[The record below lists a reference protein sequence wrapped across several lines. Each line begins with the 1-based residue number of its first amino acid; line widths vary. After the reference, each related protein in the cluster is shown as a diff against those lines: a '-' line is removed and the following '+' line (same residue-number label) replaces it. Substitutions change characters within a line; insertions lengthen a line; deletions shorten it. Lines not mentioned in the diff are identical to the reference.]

1 MSESFQELIKNLQDY
16 WSDHGCTVLMPYDN
30 SLGAG
35 TFNPAT
41 TLYTLSKQ
49 NYRCVYIQPSHRPA
63 DARFGEHPN
72 RLYKHHQCQ
81 VILKPSPVDVQ
92 ELYLESLKCI
102 GLDYRKHDIRF
113 VEDDWESPT
122 LGAAGVGWEVWC
134 DGMEVTQ
141 WTYMQQMG
149 GIEYDVSPVEI
160 TYGLERLAL
169 YIQKKNNIYDLV
181 YNKSKEGHIVT
192 YGEIFQKAEY
202 EFSKY
207 SLECANTQMLFKH
220 FNDLEQECRDLLKFK
235 IVLPAYEQ
243 CIKANHIFNLLEA
256 RRVISVTERSG
267 FISRVR
273 AMAKSCCELWKEEN
287 R

>member
-1 MSESFQELIKNLQDY
+1 MSASFQELMHDLQNF
-16 WSDHGCTVLMPYDN
+16 WSDQGCTVLMPYDS

-35 TFNPAT
+35 TFHPAT
-41 TLYTLSKQ
+41 TLYSLSRK

-81 VILKPSPVDVQ
+81 VILKPSPENVQ
-92 ELYLESLKCI
+92 QLYLDSLKHI
-102 GLDYRKHDIRF
+102 GLDYKKHDIRF

-122 LGAAGVGWEVWC
+122 LGASGVGWEVWC

-149 GIEYDVSPVEI
+149 SIEYDVAPVEI

-169 YIQKKNNIYDLV
+169 YIQKKNNVYDLI
-181 YNKSKEGHIVT
+181 YNKGKDGHIVT
-192 YGEIFQKAEY
+192 YGEVFQKAEY

-207 SLECANTQMLFKH
+207 SLECANTKMLFKH
-220 FNDLEQECRDLLKFK
+220 FDDLEQECKDLLQEKL
-235 IVLPAYEQ
+235 VLPAYEH

-256 RRVISVTERSG
+256 RRVISVTERAS
-267 FISRVR
+267 FIGRVR
-273 AMAKSCCELWKEEN
+273 VMARSCCELWNEEN